1 MQTIAETGAYI
12 IAAKD
17 AGLTD
22 EDMSSVVDYLAR
34 NPEAGDIMPGCG
46 GCRKLRVAKG
56 GKGKSGGYRVITY
69 YGGARI
75 PIYLL
80 TVFGKG
86 QKASLSMSEKSG
98 LAQLAKKLKAI

>member
-1 MQTIAETGAYI
+1 MQTVAETKAYI
-12 IAAKD
+12 AAAKD

-22 EDMSSVVDYLAR
+22 DDMSTVVDYLAH

-56 GKGKSGGYRVITY
+56 GKGKSGGYRFITF

-86 QKASLSMSEKSG
+86 QKASLSMSERNA
-98 LAQLAKKLKAI
+98 LAQLAKILKAT